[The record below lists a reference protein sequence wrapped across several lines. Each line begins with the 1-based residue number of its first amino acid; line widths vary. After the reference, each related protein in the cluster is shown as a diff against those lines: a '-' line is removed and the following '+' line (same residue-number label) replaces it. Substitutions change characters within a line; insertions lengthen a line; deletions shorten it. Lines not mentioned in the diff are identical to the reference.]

1 MMTLLKILFFGGAS
15 LLTPKAID
23 LLDATTLIQLAE
35 PISAITEGAALEID
49 VSQYIR
55 ADNDEEAA
63 RAFPM
68 VFPESCVSAMLHSK
82 FGVSVY
88 LDRVEGRAIDGK
100 KLLRLSASSGMVAGV
115 NFNRL
120 ELHVC
125 KEIRHTALTWYNYDK
140 PAFLP

>member
-1 MMTLLKILFFGGAS
+1 MITLLKILFFGGAS

-35 PISAITEGAALEID
+35 PISAITESAALEID
-49 VSQYIR
+49 VSQYIG
-55 ADNDEEAA
+55 ADNDEAA
-63 RAFPM
+63 ALAFPL
-68 VFPESCVSAMLHSK
+68 VFPASCVSAMLHSK

-88 LDRVEGRAIDGK
+88 LDKVEGRTVNGT
-100 KLLRLSASSGMVAGV
+100 KLLRLSASSGVVPGV

-125 KEIRHTALTWYNYDK
+125 KEIRDTALTWYNYDK